1 MPKVPPIT
9 CHVLDT
15 TKGRPATEVKCEI
28 SYISSTTST
37 TPDQPFA
44 TAQTNSDGRV
54 PSWTPIQGIIA
65 AKFFESNGE
74 DWIKLTAGVYK
85 IRFFTKE
92 YFQRAREPGSSLTFF
107 PFIDI
112 NFEVTEDSTD
122 QHFHVPLLLSN
133 YGYSTYR
140 GS

>member
-1 MPKVPPIT
+1 MPAVPPIT

-28 SYISSTTST
+28 SYISGTTNAE
-37 TPDQPFA
+37 QPFA
-44 TAQTNSDGRV
+44 TAETNSDGRV
-54 PSWTPIQGIIA
+54 PSWTPIKGTISTQ
-65 AKFFESNGE
+65 FFETNGE

-112 NFEVTEDSTD
+112 NFEVADDSTS